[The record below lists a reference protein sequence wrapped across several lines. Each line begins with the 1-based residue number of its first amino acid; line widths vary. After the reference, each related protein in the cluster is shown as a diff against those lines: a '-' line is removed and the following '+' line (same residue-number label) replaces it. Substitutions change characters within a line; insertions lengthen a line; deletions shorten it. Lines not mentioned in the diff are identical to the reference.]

1 MLIEEALADRRR
13 RLLGESSDAEAGDG
27 EVMRRRRAACL
38 VERMLSSRS
47 PAQADCS
54 RLLEMLAGRLQLASP
69 VIDQM
74 MTSIEPLVMPVRRSR
89 ALAVMVADVIAFVEA
104 SAAGDGCLKVYV
116 ALGIDGDR
124 LVLAVGAEGGLA
136 PVGTADATRCLLRA
150 GTIARLMGGRLD
162 RGIDGDRMVVG
173 ITLPT

>member
-1 MLIEEALADRRR
+1 
-13 RLLGESSDAEAGDG
+13 
-27 EVMRRRRAACL
+27 
-38 VERMLSSRS
+38 
-47 PAQADCS
+47 
-54 RLLEMLAGRLQLASP
+54 
-69 VIDQM
+69 M

-89 ALAVMVADVIAFVEA
+89 ALAVMVADVVAFVEA
-104 SAAGDGCLKVYV
+104 SAAGDGGLKVYV

-136 PVGTADATRCLLRA
+136 PVGTAGATRCLLRA